1 MSIDQTPEP
10 GLEPEVKGSVSRI
23 APWHRRQLCRELAVG
38 EVKRTALARKYG
50 VSPSAITAFAKRN
63 AAEVDAIKAQL
74 DDQFAGLWI
83 ARKENRLA
91 QYQADYE
98 ASEQHDKSEHFEWI
112 RVRTQIMHQV
122 AEELGQLPPRATLT
136 IMPVAHVIVGVDPDA
151 LT

>member
-1 MSIDQTPEP
+1 MTTTD
-10 GLEPEVKGSVSRI
+10 VDRSVFANRG
-23 APWHRRQLCRELAVG
+23 AWERRQLCRELAEG
-38 EVKRTALARKYG
+38 EQTKAALGRKYG
-50 VSPSAITAFAKRN
+50 VTGQAIGAFGQRHR
-63 AAEVDAIKAQL
+63 AEIDAIKAQL

-136 IMPVAHVIVGVDPDA
+136 IMPVVHVLEGVSPEV
-151 LT
+151 LK

>member
-1 MSIDQTPEP
+1 MSDDDPDDVNESGEQHE
-10 GLEPEVKGSVSRI
+10 R
-23 APWHRRQLCRELAVG
+23 PWHRRQFCRELAAG
-38 EVKRTALARKYG
+38 EVTRAALARKYG
-50 VSPSAITAFAKRN
+50 ISRAAVTQFAKRHR
-63 AAEVDAIKAQL
+63 AEIDAIKAQL

-112 RVRTQIMHQV
+112 RVRTQIMHQA

-136 IMPVAHVIVGVDPDA
+136 IMPVVHVLEGVDPEV
-151 LT
+151 LK